1 MTCKEVFESLS
12 GYLDDELIPDEADE
26 IETHV
31 ERCAPCLAFLNT
43 LQRTVAFCRDATV
56 IPLSDAAHADDRASM
71 KRRFIEAAKALP
83 RD

>member
-1 MTCKEVFESLS
+1 MNCKEVFESLS

-31 ERCAPCLAFLNT
+31 ERCAPCQAFLNT

-56 IPLSDAAHADDRASM
+56 MSLTDAAHAEARESM
-71 KRRFIEAAKALP
+71 KRRFVDAAKAIP
-83 RD
+83 KT